1 MLSFDIR
8 SLESQAAHVDGRLS
22 PEDPVWEAGDLRPVE
37 PLKVQGR
44 LSAAGTSRFYF
55 SGRIKGLTEIP
66 CRRCLT
72 DVTVGVDEEAHFIF
86 SSEGEDAADDPDVYP
101 FDPTAVSL
109 DLRPAVRE
117 AWLLAVVLER
127 GHNAKVSVHPTEK
140 ACVAAGEKWERE
152 TDELYRRLKK
162 PRAPGWICTPVEE
175 TPS

>member
-22 PEDPVWEAGDLRPVE
+22 PEDPVWEVGDLRPVE

-117 AWLLAVVLER
+117 AWLLAVPGFALCREDCKGLCPNCGTDWNSGTCDCVP
-127 GHNAKVSVHPTEK
+127 ATTESRWD
-140 ACVAAGEKWERE
+140 A
-152 TDELYRRLKK
+152 L
-162 PRAPGWICTPVEE
+162 RAIRDQLP
-175 TPS
+175 